1 MHNNWRPVPPSSKMI
16 PAHRTGWDSQP
27 RSAPAARRLRRG
39 CEAPGG
45 PTLGS
50 KPASFPHRWAADCHG
65 VGFAAEVRRQ
75 PARRRGEDAKHRSLN
90 PGFEAHAVRRRAS
103 LASGRGGIRTHV
115 GVSPHDFQSCA
126 LSHSATR
133 PNKFGHYHLQ
143 GTAERSTAGLTAKK
157 HTDAKSEGTHPDERS
172 EAEGLGIQNEM
183 PDRQEY
189 RPPKTRDRIRN
200 RGPRQRP
207 DGGARAKHRNL
218 NLAFECR
225 LPTAPVVTTR
235 GGIRSRGP
243 APAGPKAR

>member
-1 MHNNWRPVPPSSKMI
+1 MRSTRRP
-16 PAHRTGWDSQP
+16 
-27 RSAPAARRLRRG
+27 
-39 CEAPGG
+39 
-45 PTLGS
+45 
-50 KPASFPHRWAADCHG
+50 
-65 VGFAAEVRRQ
+65 
-75 PARRRGEDAKHRSLN
+75 N

-207 DGGARAKHRNL
+207 DGGAHAKHRNL
-218 NLAFECR
+218 HLAFRMPAGDRARCDYTGWDSQPRSGASRPEGEVR
-225 LPTAPVVTTR
+225 RRSLRNLNPGFESQPLR
-235 GGIRSRGP
+235 GGLCPQRRGWDSNP
-243 APAGPKAR
+243 RDPFGSTP